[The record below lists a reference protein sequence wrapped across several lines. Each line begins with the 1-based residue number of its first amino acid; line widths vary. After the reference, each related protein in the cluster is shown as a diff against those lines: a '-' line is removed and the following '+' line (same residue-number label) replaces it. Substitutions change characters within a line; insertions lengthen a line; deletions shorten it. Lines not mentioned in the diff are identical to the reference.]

1 MFFDVPHA
9 FILHNWVDFIHFSP
23 VFNKF
28 MTYCIE
34 HNLHRVTAENYEA
47 YKQHVRDV
55 LRSFNPSDYPDR
67 PTTFEELV
75 AYEESLHP
83 ELKKQKVTVEKP

>member
-9 FILHNWVDFIHFSP
+9 FILHNWVDYFIHFSP

-83 ELKKQKVTVEKP
+83 ELKEQKVEKE